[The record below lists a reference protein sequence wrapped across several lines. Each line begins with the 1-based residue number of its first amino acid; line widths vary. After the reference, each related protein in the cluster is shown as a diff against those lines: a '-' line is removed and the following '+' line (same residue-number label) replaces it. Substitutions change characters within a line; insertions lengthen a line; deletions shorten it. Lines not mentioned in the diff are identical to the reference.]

1 MPLPDFSGNVD
12 FLSHYKELMMLYEN
26 AVDFIT
32 MRLGIIQSECAAKD
46 FHIPIRSYTSR
57 IKEYSSLVMKL
68 RKQGYPLTFRSIL
81 ENMHDVGGVRA
92 LCEYIPDIYAVRD
105 TLFEHDRIQLVEEKD
120 YIKHPKS
127 NGYRSLHL
135 VVRVPVPLLFGVE
148 MVLSEIQ
155 LRTTAMDSRA
165 GLEHNPRYKQGREST
180 TRNFST
186 ARTPST
192 QPTSPCRGSQ
202 RNWSSIQ
209 RGGNRFLDRM
219 LPSDES

>member
-135 VVRVPVPLLFGVE
+135 VVCVPVPLFSVSRWCSARFSSAPQQWIPE
-148 MVLSEIQ
+148 PDWNTIPA
-155 LRTTAMDSRA
+155 TSRA
-165 GLEHNPRYKQGREST
+165 ES
-180 TRNFST
+180 R
-186 ARTPST
+186 
-192 QPTSPCRGSQ
+192 
-202 RNWSSIQ
+202 
-209 RGGNRFLDRM
+209 
-219 LPSDES
+219 